1 VRAAYCACV
10 PTAET
15 HYAKNGNVHVAYQVT
30 GDGPIDVV
38 WVPGFV
44 SHLELMWDSPVFAR
58 PLERA
63 MRYSRLI
70 RFDKRGTGL
79 SDRGVGVPSL
89 DERMEDL
96 HAVMDAAGSERAA
109 IVGVSEGG
117 PMGILFAA
125 TYPDRTTALVLNG
138 SFARIARG
146 PDQDFGYP
154 EEDVDAIVEGFA
166 SGWGDGHAIA
176 NFFPSMAR
184 DPAVLENM
192 ARLER
197 NSASPGAVAEIIQ
210 MVAEIDVR
218 PILSTISVPTLVIH
232 HTGDPVIP
240 VENGRYLAEHIPGA
254 RYLEIDDDDHLTIRD
269 DAPAA
274 DDDIEEFLT
283 GARPAMTSE
292 RILSTV
298 LFTDIVGS
306 TERAAGLGDAKWRG
320 VLDRHDELVRREVE
334 RHRGREVKH
343 TGDGFL
349 AAFDGPARAVQ
360 CGLAVAEA
368 ARPLGIELRAG
379 VHTGECERRGNDLGG
394 IAVHTGARVAALAGP
409 SEVLVTRTVKDLVAG
424 SGLRFTDRGEHELKG
439 VPDRWQVYA
448 AEV

>member
-1 VRAAYCACV
+1 
-10 PTAET
+10 
-15 HYAKNGNVHVAYQVT
+15 
-30 GDGPIDVV
+30 
-38 WVPGFV
+38 
-44 SHLELMWDSPVFAR
+44 MWESPVFAT
-58 PLERA
+58 PLERVT
-63 MRYSRLI
+63 RYARLI

-109 IVGVSEGG
+109 IVGISEGG

-146 PDQDFGYP
+146 PDQPFGYP
-154 EEDVDAIVEGFA
+154 PESVDEIVEGF
-166 SGWGDGHAIA
+166 SSSWGDGRSIA
-176 NFFPSMAR
+176 NFFPSMAD
-184 DPAVLENM
+184 DPAVLEYM

-197 NSASPGAVAEIIQ
+197 NSASPGAVADIIQ

-218 PILSTISVPTLVIH
+218 PVLPTISVPTLVIH
-232 HTGDPVIP
+232 STGDPVIP

-254 RYLEIDDDDHLTIRD
+254 RYLELDDDDHLAIRD
-269 DAPAA
+269 HAPSA

-283 GARPAMTSE
+283 GARPAMTTE

-306 TERAAGLGDAKWRG
+306 TEHAVDLGDAKWRG

-334 RHRGREVKH
+334 HHRGREVKH

-379 VHTGECERRGNDLGG
+379 VHTGECERRGDDLGG

-424 SGLRFTDRGEHELKG
+424 SGLHFTDRGEHELKG
-439 VPDRWQVYA
+439 VPDRWQIYA
-448 AEV
+448 AGV